1 MLRDDVHRSRVLG
14 KFGGVSR
21 PRHVKLLVASSISL
35 ESRISSR
42 FSLSCFLLR
51 SCFPSS
57 LSLSR
62 RSIKS
67 QQHSELIFPMTDAS
81 FPSAQL
87 RWIPISL
94 LHSLQLCLLESTVGS
109 RLLPHLAIIRSA
121 VGRSHSGPL
130 SPTHVIYTA
139 LLALTGLPLYKLSS
153 LCTWQ

>member
-1 MLRDDVHRSRVLG
+1 MLHDDVHRSRVLG
-14 KFGGVSR
+14 KFRGVSR
-21 PRHVKLLVASSISL
+21 PRHVKLLVASSVSP

-51 SCFPSS
+51 LFSL

-153 LCTWQ
+153 LCTRQ